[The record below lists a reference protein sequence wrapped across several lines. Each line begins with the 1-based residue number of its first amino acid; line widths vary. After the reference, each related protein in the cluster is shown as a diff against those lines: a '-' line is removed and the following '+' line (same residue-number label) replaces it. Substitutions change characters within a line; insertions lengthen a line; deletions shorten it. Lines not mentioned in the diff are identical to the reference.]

1 MPQNPSNLAVVF
13 DFDGTL
19 VDSMGGFATVASG
32 VICKHFGKT
41 RAWGHTRY
49 LETSGLPFPFQLEKM
64 FPGDLRIPEAVA
76 EYDRIKIES
85 YGKASFFPDVK
96 PALEWLCDQGVGLA
110 ISSNNDFAIL
120 EKKLGP
126 LASLFDCVAG
136 FEPGFLKGDKHFEWI
151 RARLRDPAM
160 IFIGD
165 SLHDAVMAHKNNIP
179 FYARLGTF
187 TEDDFRQQG
196 IAAGT
201 LDSFSKLKNLVG
213 DFHGHSSL
221 GRRDGDQA
229 WPTN

>member
-1 MPQNPSNLAVVF
+1 MSDLSNVALVF

-19 VDSMGGFATVASG
+19 VDSMGGFATIAAS

-41 RAWGHTRY
+41 PAWGKARY
-49 LETSGLPFPFQLEKM
+49 LETSGLPFPFQLEKI
-64 FPGDLRIPEAVA
+64 FPGDPRIPEAVA
-76 EYDRIKIES
+76 EYDREKIES

-110 ISSNNDFAIL
+110 ISSNNDFALL
-120 EKKLGP
+120 EKKLGT

-136 FEPGFLKGDKHFEWI
+136 FEPGFLKGRKHFEWI
-151 RARLRDPAM
+151 RARLGSPSLL
-160 IFIGD
+160 FIGD
-165 SLHDAVMAHKNNIP
+165 SLHDAAMAKENNIP

-187 TEDDFRQQG
+187 TEEDFLRQG
-196 IAAGT
+196 IAKAC
-201 LDSFSKLKNLVG
+201 LDSFSSLKNLVG

-229 WPTN
+229 SSN